1 MTATIEDVKYLRD
14 KLFSALKVPQSYLSM
29 GEGATEDKTTLA
41 QKDIRFARTIQRLQR
56 VIIAELEK
64 IGIVHLYTM
73 GFRGDD
79 LINFSLSLN
88 NPSKIA
94 EMQELEHWKTK
105 FEIAGAATEGYF
117 SKRWVSENL
126 LGLSED
132 EYIRMQR
139 EMFHDKKFMTQ
150 LETAGQPPEDA
161 PAGGGLGAPT
171 GGGGGGGL
179 DALGGDAPDT
189 PDEPP
194 TTDTPDAGDEAGGD
208 DDVLLATPP
217 GKRDDDARPKSRGT
231 YKKHKLTY
239 RKGGMKKQM
248 NNTAVG
254 EIGTLR
260 KTFPGK
266 VGFGGLDSLARGITE
281 SQKADILEENK
292 LFNTD
297 FEIKSLIE
305 SLKKVKSDE
314 T

>member
-1 MTATIEDVKYLRD
+1 
-14 KLFSALKVPQSYLSM
+14 
-29 GEGATEDKTTLA
+29 
-41 QKDIRFARTIQRLQR
+41 
-56 VIIAELEK
+56 
-64 IGIVHLYTM
+64 M

-161 PAGGGLGAPT
+161 SAGGGLGAPT

-194 TTDTPDAGDEAGGD
+194 ATDTPDAGDEAGGD